1 MIKYRKFPYHFV
13 KRMLKKLAQLLARW
27 QTKLGNWHSK
37 LKYWHAL
44 SDVETFI
51 GTLARKNEKLAH
63 F

>member
-1 MIKYRKFPYHFV
+1 
-13 KRMLKKLAQLLARW
+13 MLKKLAQLLARW
-27 QTKLGNWHSK
+27 QAKLGNWHSK

-51 GTLARKNEKLAH
+51 GMLARENEKLAH